1 MLDQILSLQKLMAS
15 KYAVLGHTNLGLV
28 DIPELRA
35 SMTDFDPFKET
46 IPVSCTLRKV
56 DCN

>member
-1 MLDQILSLQKLMAS
+1 MAS
-15 KYAVLGHTNLGLV
+15 KYAVLGHTNLGFV
-28 DIPELRA
+28 GIPELRA
-35 SMTDFDPFKET
+35 SITDYDPFKET